1 MKFLMK
7 IHKQIV
13 PLILVLTLSSLSIS
27 VSAMYKLPDVK
38 NAQRIIALSPHSVE
52 LLFALGVG
60 DRIIGTTEFADYPE
74 AANKIERVGG
84 YHGFQ
89 TERIVELQPD
99 LIVAWEGGNR
109 SEDLDLFEKLELPV
123 YRSETKRLRHI
134 AVELEALGVLTST
147 EHKAA
152 ELIKDFHGNLD
163 HLSKQNKNKQQISFF
178 YQLWSAPIRT
188 ISTGSWINEMLE
200 ICGGKNIIDDPKVE
214 YPQISLETVLLNEPQ
229 AIIIPANHGHDN
241 GKLSGLNWKEW
252 PEIPAVKNNHIYRIN
267 GDILHRFSLRVIEA
281 TQTLCTTFDTI
292 RQNKV
297 SIK

>member
-1 MKFLMK
+1 MKLFK
-7 IHKQIV
+7 YFFNGW
-13 PLILVLTLSSLSIS
+13 LVLGLSCFALSSF
-27 VSAMYKLPDVK
+27 ANYTLPDVK

-134 AVELEALGVLTST
+134 AVELEALVVLTST
-147 EHKAA
+147 EKKAA
-152 ELIKDFHGNLD
+152 ELIKDFHNNLD
-163 HLSKQNKNKQQISFF
+163 RLSQKNKAKQKISFF

-200 ICGGKNIIDDPKVE
+200 ICGGQNIIDDPKVE

-281 TQTLCTTFDTI
+281 TQILCTTFDTI

>member
-1 MKFLMK
+1 MK

-13 PLILVLTLSSLSIS
+13 LLILVLILGSLSIS

-147 EHKAA
+147 ENKAA
-152 ELIKDFHGNLD
+152 ELIKDFHDNLD
-163 HLSKQNKNKQQISFF
+163 RLSQQNKDKQKISFF

-281 TQTLCTTFDTI
+281 TQILCTTFDTI

>member
-1 MKFLMK
+1 MLSRISVMFFL
-7 IHKQIV
+7 V
-13 PLILVLTLSSLSIS
+13 VSLSAF
-27 VSAMYKLPDVK
+27 SAYSFALYKLPDVK

-52 LLFALGVG
+52 LLYALGVG
-60 DRIIGTTEFADYPE
+60 DRIIGTTEFADFPE

-84 YHGFQ
+84 YHGIQ

-109 SEDLDLFEKLELPV
+109 TEDLDILEKLSLPV

-134 AVELEALGVLTST
+134 ADELKALGILTGTEKRAKSLIENFNQKLEVL
-147 EHKAA
+147 AQ
-152 ELIKDFHGNLD
+152 D
-163 HLSKQNKNKQQISFF
+163 NKNKKKVSFF

-200 ICGGKNIIDDPKVE
+200 ICGGQNIINDPDVD
-214 YPQISLETVLLNEPQ
+214 YPQISLESVLLNEPQ

-241 GKLSGLNWKEW
+241 DKLTGLNWEDW

-267 GDILHRFSLRVIEA
+267 GDILHRFSLRALEA
-281 TQTLCTTFDTI
+281 TETVCSTFD
-292 RQNKV
+292 KV
-297 SIK
+297 RSEKH